1 MDSLN
6 IAIFQATAREEK
18 PEYRLNWLDLAAERA
33 SGKGTEVLICPE
45 LSLSGYHVADKL
57 EKRAISVLGEY
68 AQRVSEIAALHEI
81 AIVYGYPEKADGVLY
96 NTAAFVTAGGKMLG
110 HHRKNHLPPGFER
123 DMFARGQQLRVFNY
137 LGWKIAMLIGY
148 DLEFPE
154 ATRQAAMAGAELLI
168 APTALD
174 DDLAFVA
181 EQVAPVRA
189 RENGFYL
196 AQANWCGREFDVAY
210 RGGSR
215 IVSPDGSVVTLADEG
230 EIIIYGALH
239 KSGVAEARQYAPYLQ
254 DRRKYDL

>member
-6 IAIFQATAREEK
+6 IAIFQATAREEN

-33 SGKGTEVLICPE
+33 SGKGTQILICPE
-45 LSLSGYHVADKL
+45 LSLSGYHVAEML

-96 NTAAFVTAGGKMLG
+96 NTAAFVTAQGKMLG

-123 DMFARGQQLRVFNY
+123 DMFAHGKQLRVFSY

-168 APTALD
+168 VPTALD
-174 DDLAFVA
+174 ADLAFVA
-181 EQVAPVRA
+181 EQIAPVRA
-189 RENGFYL
+189 RENGYYL
-196 AQANWCGREFDVAY
+196 AQANWCGQEFGVVY
-210 RGGSR
+210 IGGSR
-215 IVSPDGSVVTLADEG
+215 IVSPEGSVAALAGEG
-230 EIIIYGALH
+230 EIIIYDELL
-239 KSGVAEARQYAPYLQ
+239 KSRVNEARQNAPYLK

>member
-1 MDSLN
+1 MDQLN

-33 SGKGTEVLICPE
+33 SGLGAQVLVCPE
-45 LSLSGYHVADKL
+45 LSLSGYRVADKL

-68 AQRVSEIAALHEI
+68 AQRVGEIAALHEI

-123 DMFARGQQLRVFNY
+123 DMFARGVQLRAFTY
-137 LGWKIAMLIGY
+137 LGWKIAILIGY
-148 DLEFPE
+148 DIEFPE
-154 ATRQAAMAGAELLI
+154 AARQVALAGAELLI
-168 APTALD
+168 VPTVLD
-174 DDLAFVA
+174 GGSGFVA
-181 EQVAPVRA
+181 ANIAPVRA
-189 RENGFYL
+189 RENGAYL
-196 AQANWCGREFDVAY
+196 VLANWSGQEHGVAY

-215 IVSPDGSVVTLADEG
+215 VIGPDGEIVTQAADS
-230 EIIIYGALH
+230 EIIIRAELL
-239 KSGVAEARQYAPYLQ
+239 KSQLATARNAMPYLK

>member
-1 MDSLN
+1 MDNLV

-33 SGKGTEVLICPE
+33 SGLGAQILICPE
-45 LSLSGYHVADKL
+45 LSLSGYRVADKL

-68 AQRVSEIAALHEI
+68 AQRVSEIATLHEI

-96 NTAAFVTAGGKMLG
+96 NTAAFVTAEGKMLG

-123 DMFARGQQLRVFNY
+123 DMFARGKRLRVFTY

-154 ATRQAAMAGAELLI
+154 AARQAAMAGAELLI
-168 APTALD
+168 VPTVLD
-174 DDLAFVA
+174 DGLTFVA
-181 EQVAPVRA
+181 DKIVPVRA
-189 RENGFYL
+189 LENGIYL
-196 AQANWCGREFDVAY
+196 AQANWSGQEHGVAY

-215 IVSPDGSVVTLADEG
+215 IVAPDGEVICEAADT
-230 EIIIYGALH
+230 EIIIRAELQ
-239 KSGVAEARQYAPYLQ
+239 KSRLAETRDVMPYLQ